1 MRVFCDRLKL
11 VSTAAFDCRT
21 GQNKGRYCKQERS
34 FLLVSLVRWNSQKC
48 IFFTLQ
54 PALHSSVVQAVAYSS
69 QCSHCQQARRKQATK
84 RRNYTPACL
93 LLTGT
98 AYSATTLPGTAYT
111 GTAYGS
117 VRPTGLAAAGMLLSL
132 SLDQLAY

>member
-1 MRVFCDRLKL
+1 MFYSIPGLPDWSKQRLISQTRALIPQL
-11 VSTAAFDCRT
+11 VW
-21 GQNKGRYCKQERS
+21 
-34 FLLVSLVRWNSQKC
+34 LVRWNSQKC

-117 VRPTGLAAAGMLLSL
+117 VRPTGLAAGSMLLSL

>member
-1 MRVFCDRLKL
+1 MGVLCDRLKL
-11 VSTAAFDCRT
+11 CSTAAHNSQT
-21 GQNKGRYCKQERS
+21 GQNKGRYREQERS

-69 QCSHCQQARRKQATK
+69 QCSHYQQARRKQATK

-93 LLTGT
+93 LLTAT

-117 VRPTGLAAAGMLLSL
+117 VRPTGLAAGMLLSL